1 MDTSKEKEKN
11 GVSDNNKLGYE
22 KLRFGGST
30 LDKECEKS
38 NEKFGRFG
46 YNQDTLKCDFM
57 PTGNATYFVT
67 PRVFFFALESAVPCF
82 LILIGYVVILMQ
94 VYSSKSFF
102 TGNNSITSATL
113 MSMCLRRSKTTRLIM
128 LLLTL
133 YLVCVI
139 PVCIYN
145 VVIHE
150 SELGETKNQIIGI
163 ALYCLYWIQY
173 AANNFIYVVSNEKFR
188 NVYRQFFSMILCR
201 DIPSPCTAKYL
212 RMHNDRTCRI
222 QTIMTTRQHQKMR
235 IRTPSEMT
243 IDGYSTRDSLVK
255 SQTQISIL
263 SISLNIAITREFP
276 ILLLPETHLTTICST
291 EKTNLGC
298 YEKDK
303 LSSLSQGSYF
313 KTFKLLVGCHIWYE
327 NQTCWLSYLVR
338 ESDLLVVIFGTRI
351 RLIGCHI
358 WYENQTCWLSYLVRE
373 PDLLVVIFGTRTRL
387 VGCHI

>member
-1 MDTSKEKEKN
+1 
-11 GVSDNNKLGYE
+11 
-22 KLRFGGST
+22 
-30 LDKECEKS
+30 
-38 NEKFGRFG
+38 
-46 YNQDTLKCDFM
+46 
-57 PTGNATYFVT
+57 
-67 PRVFFFALESAVPCF
+67 
-82 LILIGYVVILMQ
+82 
-94 VYSSKSFF
+94 
-102 TGNNSITSATL
+102 
-113 MSMCLRRSKTTRLIM
+113 MCLRRSKTTRLIM

-276 ILLLPETHLTTICST
+276 ILLLPEAHLTTICST

-313 KTFKLLVGCHIWYE
+313 KSFKLYDRRSSLHNSKKKV
-327 NQTCWLSYLVR
+327 QKMRRRSLSV
-338 ESDLLVVIFGTRI
+338 
-351 RLIGCHI
+351 
-358 WYENQTCWLSYLVRE
+358 
-373 PDLLVVIFGTRTRL
+373 
-387 VGCHI
+387 